1 MDGLRSQRPC
11 VKPIDHLFVHPPPPQ
26 PRQIDNSPVWAHN
39 WRMSTPSAPNV
50 YRANLQKRWAAER
63 EAAETRRTAAYSA
76 VVAAIPATAV
86 PCASIQRV
94 YLYGSIM
101 REGAF
106 HEESDIDVGVQGST
120 AEDYSAFWRE
130 LQRALPDW
138 FVDVRE
144 LNDDAGFAEIVR
156 LTGELV
162 YER

>member
-1 MDGLRSQRPC
+1 
-11 VKPIDHLFVHPPPPQ
+11 
-26 PRQIDNSPVWAHN
+26 
-39 WRMSTPSAPNV
+39 MSTLLTTNV

-63 EAAETRRTAAYSA
+63 EAAEVRRTAAYAA
-76 VVAAIPATAV
+76 VVGAIPLTAV
-86 PCASIQRV
+86 PFASIQRV
-94 YLYGSIM
+94 YLYGSVV

-106 HEESDIDVGVQGST
+106 HEESDIDVGVEGTT
-120 AEDYSAFWRE
+120 AEDYSGFWRE

-156 LTGELV
+156 LTGELI